1 VRTEKGPHQVGYGH
15 HAERDFRLWLEKK
28 YASVDALNRR
38 WGTRHGSF
46 EDIKPPPD
54 KRTSAR
60 QHAGPLAAEWE
71 AWREKSF
78 EDWCRHIYQAWKR
91 ADPGKPVFAD
101 PSSLFRSYSMPN
113 AFETCDIL
121 GFHNSGRTFMPTL
134 FYINGISRHNG
145 FRPLGQYEN
154 FWGVQEDHGRM
165 FDELARRH
173 GTQKHIFRLTMWN
186 MFLQI
191 WWYSYT
197 SAEYLTHY
205 DGNYFDPAYALTT
218 LRYRSAA
225 LPVYFDKFRRL
236 QRALLDSRVVAPRL
250 AMLEPTASMRNN
262 FPEGASQTEAV
273 DLFWELFPRNDIFD
287 LFPEEY
293 ILDGRARLEDFDA
306 LILPYALYMSAPLRE
321 RIENWLKERPRLLVA
336 AGPFGL
342 HDEIGQPAGEL
353 LATAFGKDMIRPLES
368 TTGKW
373 AWTDGGDA
381 GDPFRTARVGPSKVV
396 LLLKPVSQCRGL
408 ASFKD
413 RVVAPIEACAR
424 RYAWDDANAF
434 ELVLREQ
441 GDIRYLGVLNPNPD
455 QAADGNI
462 HVAGGFQNVT
472 DLDYPEGLPIPATID
487 DNHVVF
493 RLRLEPGEATILRLL
508 P

>member
-1 VRTEKGPHQVGYGH
+1 MTLLRAGWLRARQKRTPNFHVIHHATDPGQGRPGAAELVASRHARLTEEVVGYGPPFFKVPEFLFYEFQWRPTAHSCARKGPHQVGYGH
-15 HAERDFRLWLEKK
+15 HAERDFPLWLEKK

-191 WWYSYT
+191 W
-197 SAEYLTHY
+197 
-205 DGNYFDPAYALTT
+205 
-218 LRYRSAA
+218 
-225 LPVYFDKFRRL
+225 
-236 QRALLDSRVVAPRL
+236 
-250 AMLEPTASMRNN
+250 
-262 FPEGASQTEAV
+262 
-273 DLFWELFPRNDIFD
+273 
-287 LFPEEY
+287 
-293 ILDGRARLEDFDA
+293 
-306 LILPYALYMSAPLRE
+306 
-321 RIENWLKERPRLLVA
+321 
-336 AGPFGL
+336 
-342 HDEIGQPAGEL
+342 
-353 LATAFGKDMIRPLES
+353 
-368 TTGKW
+368 
-373 AWTDGGDA
+373 
-381 GDPFRTARVGPSKVV
+381 
-396 LLLKPVSQCRGL
+396 
-408 ASFKD
+408 
-413 RVVAPIEACAR
+413 
-424 RYAWDDANAF
+424 
-434 ELVLREQ
+434 
-441 GDIRYLGVLNPNPD
+441 
-455 QAADGNI
+455 
-462 HVAGGFQNVT
+462 
-472 DLDYPEGLPIPATID
+472 
-487 DNHVVF
+487 
-493 RLRLEPGEATILRLL
+493 
-508 P
+508 